1 MASYDWSGKVVL
13 VTGSSSGIGE
23 DCARELV
30 GRGATVVV
38 NSVSSV
44 EAGQA
49 LAEQLGRATYC
60 RADVSV
66 PEEAQALV
74 AHCLAEHGRLDGLVN
89 NAGTTAVIPHTDLD
103 ALTPELF
110 RRIFDVN
117 VVGTWNVTHAALTA
131 LREARGSIVNMGS
144 IAGVRQTGSSIPY
157 AVSKAALHHLTALLA
172 KVTGPEVRV
181 NAVAPGLIE
190 TPWTEDWGTLHE
202 FVAAAAPLK
211 RTGQPADVSHAVIA
225 LLEADYV
232 TGQVHVVD
240 GGLTLIG

>member
-1 MASYDWSGKVVL
+1 MASYDWNGKVVL

-23 DCARELV
+23 DCATELV
-30 GRGATVVV
+30 ARGATAVI

-44 EAGQA
+44 EAGEA
-49 LAEQLGRATYC
+49 LAKRLGKASYF
-60 RADVSV
+60 RADVSA
-66 PEEAQALV
+66 PDEAQALIE
-74 AHCLAEHGRLDGLVN
+74 HCLSTHGRLDGLVN
-89 NAGTTAVIPHTDLD
+89 NAGTTAVIPHADLD

-117 VVGTWNVTHAALTA
+117 VVGTWNVTHAALPA
-131 LREARGSIVNMGS
+131 LREAKGSIVNMGS

-211 RTGQPADVSHAVIA
+211 RTGQPADVAHAVIA
-225 LLEADYV
+225 LLEATYV

-240 GGLTLIG
+240 GGLTLVG